1 MRAYEFLN
9 ESFDSNVPIEILSQ
23 TRIEFRTTANIGGRQ
38 IVFNADWLS
47 HLDSWELKFAE
58 IVNKKYSVSDR
69 VANLLAGDKDKTYQD
84 ISFDVTGGGSQMM
97 VFSFVIESIKKFVSI
112 YHPKLFFFEAIKE
125 GNRAKLYAKMASRI
139 KIPGYELTDVG
150 KEDNNTKY
158 FVIKRIDSDN
168 KQLDENDI
176 SLSQLYSDDYPDH
189 DEIFWN
195 YVSNSDLNTKFEVE
209 KLSPMKLDI
218 LLMSQYRVEHI
229 DEIVDMLKDEQIE
242 IINDYRSSSNLSDSI
257 IVVANNRIIDG
268 NHRALAAALNNV
280 SIKCIDLDQE
290 MDQEID
296 QEINENMDH
305 NKDDQAVPQL
315 KAALLAQ
322 KNKIKSVKNDK
333 DAVYDIIDGMMTSI
347 AKSHSISGQKLH
359 DMWTA
364 KYKEIPDTWILH
376 Q

>member
-1 MRAYEFLN
+1 MRASEFIN
-9 ESFDSNVPIEILSQ
+9 ESFDSNVPIEIVSQ
-23 TRIEFRTTANIGGRQ
+23 SRINFRTTANIEGRQ

-47 HLDSWELKFAE
+47 VPTGSWELKFAE

-84 ISFDVTGGGSQMM
+84 ISFDVTGSGSQMM

-125 GNRAKLYAKMASRI
+125 GNREKLYAKMASRI
-139 KIPGYELTDVG
+139 KIPGYELTDIG

-168 KQLDENDI
+168 KQLDETDI
-176 SLSQLYSDDYPDH
+176 SLSQLYSNDYPDH

-242 IINDYRSSSNLSDSI
+242 IINDYRASP
-257 IVVANNRIIDG
+257 

-290 MDQEID
+290 ID

-305 NKDDQAVPQL
+305 SKDDQSVPQL

-322 KNKIKSVKNDK
+322 KKKIQSVKDDK

-347 AKSHSISGQKLH
+347 SKAHSISGQKLH

-364 KYKEIPDTWILH
+364 KYKEIPDTWIMH

>member
-9 ESFDSNVPIEILSQ
+9 ESFDSNVPIEIVSQ
-23 TRIEFRTTANIGGRQ
+23 TRINFRTTANIGDRQ

-47 HLDSWELKFAE
+47 VPTGSWELKFAE

-84 ISFDVTGGGSQMM
+84 ISFDVTGSGSQMM

-125 GNRAKLYAKMASRI
+125 GNREKLYAKMASRI

-168 KQLDENDI
+168 KQLDETDI
-176 SLSQLYSDDYPDH
+176 SLSQLYSDNYPDH

-242 IINDYRSSSNLSDSI
+242 IINDYRSSPNLSDSI

-290 MDQEID
+290 ND

-305 NKDDQAVPQL
+305 SKDDQAVPQL

-322 KNKIKSVKNDK
+322 KKKIQSVKDDK
-333 DAVYDIIDGMMTSI
+333 DAVYDIIDDMMTSI
-347 AKSHSISGQKLH
+347 SKAHSISGQKLH

-364 KYKEIPDTWILH
+364 KYKEIPDTWIMH